1 MPVSRSLRINVVP
14 VDYVAKAVAQLTF
27 EPKAKGQTFHV
38 VAPYESLPKLGEL
51 LDFVQKWAKTELA
64 CKLPSP
70 ICLPMSASS
79 MKTALKLQ
87 RAFTGD
93 RRVSD
98 ALISLS
104 PYFSENRQFNR
115 DNLDN
120 LLGSYDFKWQ
130 EIMPKLLELRGLQ
143 QFLPPLRPHRA
154 RAGPLRLRKQKPPS
168 HLLRPNRGQNSKRKL
183 PKRCAKIFWLQPVH

>member
-1 MPVSRSLRINVVP
+1 M
-14 VDYVAKAVAQLTF
+14 
-27 EPKAKGQTFHV
+27 

-64 CKLPSP
+64 CKLPRP
-70 ICLPMSASS
+70 IYLPMSASS

-120 LLGSYDFKWQ
+120 LLGPYDFKWQ
-130 EIMPKLLELRGLQ
+130 EIMPKLLDYAVYNS
-143 QFLPPLRPHRA
+143 FFHRSD
-154 RAGPLRLRKQKPPS
+154 RTVHEQVLFRLESKS
-168 HLLRPNRGQNSKRKL
+168 HPVTYFDLIEGKNQRKL
-183 PKRCAKIFWLQPVH
+183 PEKCTKTFWLQPVH